1 MWKRISDQNSKATKI
16 FAEMYAKIYQDF
28 NKMMDKLK
36 EYLDDIKE
44 KNIIEEYIK
53 YLGTEEGKKNNTRR
67 YRSKKKVG

>member
-28 NKMMDKLK
+28 NEMMDRLEK
-36 EYLDDIKE
+36 YLDDIEE

-53 YLGTEEGKKNNTRR
+53 YLGKEED
-67 YRSKKKVG
+67 KKKYKKV